1 MRLIGLAMAAAVAL
15 AAVPAHAE
23 WKSYKYP
30 EYGFGIDFPAP
41 PTIGKGLYRGRL
53 AGRVPTTE
61 ITAKVGEVTYK
72 ATIVDFTNRIKDGPT
87 LIGEDE
93 FLLTQDGDVITDTSA
108 RAEAGPGAQYGR
120 RIVTMLKDGSKRL
133 SEVFLANGKL
143 YQLDTLISAKGDQ
156 GDPEA
161 ARFQDSLIFNLT
173 RDWNVPPPLPK
184 DPKNGPRYLHPV
196 KPGTQAAQ

>member
-1 MRLIGLAMAAAVAL
+1 MRLIGLAMAAAVVL
-15 AAVPAHAE
+15 ATAPAHAE
-23 WKSYKYP
+23 WQSYKYP
-30 EYGFGIDFPAP
+30 QYGFGIDFPAQ

-72 ATIVDFTNRIKDGPT
+72 ATIVDFTNRMKDGPT

-93 FLLTQDGDVITDTSA
+93 FLLTQDGDVVTDTSA

-133 SEVFLANGKL
+133 SEVFLADGKL
-143 YQLDTLISAKGDQ
+143 YQLDTVISAKGDQ

-196 KPGTQAAQ
+196 KPGEQAAQ